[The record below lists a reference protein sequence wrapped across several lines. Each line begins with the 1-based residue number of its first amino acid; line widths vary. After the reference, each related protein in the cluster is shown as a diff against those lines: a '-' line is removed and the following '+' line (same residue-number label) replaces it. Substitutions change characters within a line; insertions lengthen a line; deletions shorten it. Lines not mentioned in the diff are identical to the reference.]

1 MLQVAA
7 AELPLL
13 GVTVNCEVCDE
24 IVVFSPILLNVMLN
38 AYCCDAPGSP
48 VIAVPL
54 FVLTEF
60 AV

>member
-1 MLQVAA
+1 MLQVTAA
-7 AELPLL
+7 LLPLF
-13 GVTVNCEVCDE
+13 GVTVNCEVLE
-24 IVVFSPILLNVMLN
+24 LMVVFSPIPVKVMLN

-48 VIAVPL
+48 VIAAPL